1 MKSLLI
7 LLTLA
12 VSQPIYAQKH
22 FKVPA
27 DDRRISSLKNT
38 FDNHKVILK
47 TYKSLLDS
55 QIKRLVTGIEYES
68 LLKDNKHKIR
78 PYEKLLVNIL
88 IKKAFIQN
96 LESQLN
102 KVNPDTFKRG
112 TLFNTE
118 NIKIDL
124 TKEIEANL
132 KKLPQKDFGHYFIED
147 LKGRLVRE
155 TLSTVAVSTYQAVG
169 SGLLTK
175 VIANGVGQAAL
186 KGALIS
192 MGSEIFVSVG
202 RGSILTLLTF
212 PLHGYRAPPESIW
225 SDILDKN
232 PELIINP
239 EWMKYAGCK
248 DDPWFTH
255 GYALLRNTQRME
267 KAFNKFLANE
277 EKDFQSRVTN
287 ISNLKKI
294 EIPKVESK
302 PSRYDLPVM
311 AVDGTYVHRNIYIEK
326 LPPFWAQKKK

>member
-147 LKGRLVRE
+147 
-155 TLSTVAVSTYQAVG
+155 
-169 SGLLTK
+169 
-175 VIANGVGQAAL
+175 
-186 KGALIS
+186 
-192 MGSEIFVSVG
+192 
-202 RGSILTLLTF
+202 
-212 PLHGYRAPPESIW
+212 
-225 SDILDKN
+225 
-232 PELIINP
+232 
-239 EWMKYAGCK
+239 
-248 DDPWFTH
+248 
-255 GYALLRNTQRME
+255 
-267 KAFNKFLANE
+267 
-277 EKDFQSRVTN
+277 
-287 ISNLKKI
+287 
-294 EIPKVESK
+294 
-302 PSRYDLPVM
+302 
-311 AVDGTYVHRNIYIEK
+311 
-326 LPPFWAQKKK
+326 